1 MHLVL
6 VHGAGGTP
14 STWLKIVP
22 ILQTAGFDVTPVT
35 NPMESLRGDIVN
47 TTAAVDA
54 TDGPVLLV
62 GHSYGGAVIT
72 GAGNHERIAGLVY
85 LAAFGPDEGETV
97 NGIVERYDPAP
108 ISAHMTRGPAGEWK
122 SDHGGDFWDDIGWDL
137 DPALRPR
144 WDAEARPSA
153 DLIYTQATRQ
163 PAWRQVPS
171 WYVVAADDRTLVP
184 EAQRGMAARMKAQTY
199 EFPGSH
205 FLPLVHP
212 GPAAAVVCEAARAA
226 GGGA

>member
-14 STWLKIVP
+14 STWLKIAP
-22 ILQTAGFDVTPVT
+22 ILRMAGFDVTLVT
-35 NPMESLRGDIVN
+35 NPMESLRGDIAN

-54 TDGPVLLV
+54 TDGPVVLV

-72 GAGNHERIAGLVY
+72 GAGNHERVTGLVY

-108 ISAHMTRGPAGEWK
+108 VSAHMTRGPAGEWK
-122 SDHGGDFWDDIGWDL
+122 SDHGGGYWEDIGWDL
-137 DPALRPR
+137 DPALRPV
-144 WDAEARPSA
+144 WDAEGRPSA
-153 DLIYTQATRQ
+153 NLIYTQPTGQ
-163 PAWRQVPS
+163 PAWRVLPS
-171 WYVVAADDRTLVP
+171 WYMVAADDRTLVP
-184 EAQRGMAARMKAQTY
+184 EAQRDMAARMKAQSY

-212 GPAAAVVCEAARAA
+212 GPAAAVVSEAAAA
-226 GGGA
+226 VSA